1 MTPIEK
7 VLSHFPDARRNGT
20 GWMVRCGAHE
30 DHTASLSVSEGRDG
44 AVLLH
49 DHGGCATDAVL
60 AAAGLVTGDLFAP
73 TEARTIT
80 ATYDYRD
87 AEGGLAYQVVRYHPK
102 DFRQR
107 RPDGTGGWMWSLNGT
122 ARVLYGLPELRAAD
136 PGRLVFVA
144 EGERDCDRLA
154 ALGLLATTGA
164 GGAGKWR
171 PEYADALRGRRV
183 AILPDADEPGRQH
196 AQDVARSLL
205 GVASEVRVVELPG
218 VPPKG
223 DVSDWL
229 DAGGTIAG
237 LKALVR
243 AAPLVTVEAQIVAAP
258 VAGPVV
264 DAEKPLTRRVVVMAN
279 VKPERVSWTWS
290 RYIPAGKVTVQEGD
304 PGLGKSTMTLDLA
317 ARISRGAPMPDGTP
331 GPAAAGVAILSAED
345 GLADTIRPRLE
356 AAGADLAKVVALTAI
371 LGDGERMPSLPIDLD
386 EIEAT
391 VLEHD
396 AALVIIDP
404 LMAYLAADVN
414 SHRDQDVRRTLAPL
428 SALAERTGAAVLV
441 VRHLNKGSG
450 PALYRG
456 GGSIGIIG
464 AARAALLVAPDPE
477 DETRR
482 ILAVSKSN
490 LGALPP
496 ALAYRVEGDAATGAA
511 RIAWEGTTA
520 HTAADLLATPVDD
533 EERGARTD
541 AADFLRELL
550 EPGPVAATEVRRFG
564 RQAGISDRTL
574 ERAKRDLGVRSERDG
589 FGPGSHVSWRLFA
602 HTSPRNPIH
611 RQPSGVATY
620 AESGD
625 VCESGAPEDAHPQGL
640 STFGKVEHLRA
651 DEADLTDAAM
661 AIFGDEIVGVGP
673 IQKGDPALAGQ

>member
-1 MTPIEK
+1 MSGTPPILAHLEALPKARQVRPGAWVACCPSHEDSNPSLPWSTSGDK
-7 VLSHFPDARRNGT
+7 VLVKCQA
-20 GWMVRCGAHE
+20 
-30 DHTASLSVSEGRDG
+30 
-44 AVLLH
+44 
-49 DHGGCATDAVL
+49 GCETKHVV
-60 AAAGLVTGDLFAP
+60 AAMGMKMSDLFAP
-73 TEARTIT
+73 KTTMINGASPASSTPSTIH
-80 ATYDYRD
+80 YDYRD
-87 AEGGLAYQVVRYHPK
+87 ETGQLLFQVERRPGK
-102 DFRQR
+102 DFKQR
-107 RPDGTGGWMWSLNGT
+107 RPDGRGGWVYNLTGVR
-122 ARVLYGLPELRAAD
+122 RVIYRLPELLAAD
-136 PGRLVFVA
+136 PAETVYIV
-144 EGERDCDRLA
+144 EGERDADNLA
-154 ALGLLATTGA
+154 RLGLVATTNP
-164 GGAGKWR
+164 GGAGKWMSDYN
-171 PEYADALRGRRV
+171 ESLRDRNV
-183 AILPDADEPGRQH
+183 VSLPDNDVAGQKH
-196 AQDVARSLL
+196 AEQVARSLE
-205 GVASEVRVVELPG
+205 GIAASVRVVLIPGLPD
-218 VPPKG
+218 KG
-223 DVSDWL
+223 DVSDYL
-229 DAGGTIAG
+229 ADGGT
-237 LKALVR
+237 LEELR
-243 AAPLVTVEAQIVAAP
+243 AIVAASSDIAP
-258 VAGPVV
+258 
-264 DAEKPLTRRVVVMAN
+264 EKPPTRRVVVLAS
-279 VKPERVSWTWS
+279 VKPERVSWTWTG
-290 RYIPAGKVTVQEGD
+290 YIPAGKVTVQEGD

-317 ARISRGAPMPDGTP
+317 ARISRGASMPDRTP
-331 GPAAAGVAILSAED
+331 GPAAAGVVILSAED

-396 AALVIIDP
+396 AAMVIIDP

-414 SHRDQDVRRTLAPL
+414 SHRDQDIRRTLAPL

-511 RIAWEGTTA
+511 RIVWEGTTA

-533 EERGARTD
+533 DERGARGD
-541 AADFLRELL
+541 AADFLGELL
-550 EPGPVAATEVRRFG
+550 AHGPVAATEVRRFG
-564 RQAGISDRTL
+564 REAGISDRTL
-574 ERAKRDLGVRSERDG
+574 ERAKRDLGVVSERDG
-589 FGPGSHVSWRLFA
+589 FGPGSHVSWSLSA

-625 VCESGAPEDAHPQGL
+625 VCESGA
-640 STFGKVEHLRA
+640 
-651 DEADLTDAAM
+651 DEVDLTGAAL
-661 AIFGDEIVGVGP
+661 AIFGDDILPDV
-673 IQKGDPALAGQ
+673 GDPDLPGNDDGWPEAPAGMKEGS